1 MRAVAA
7 VIVVLAL
14 VIGILPQ
21 FTDCQSQGRALTLD
35 SGKQVPMKCHWTGQ
49 AEIAVA
55 VPLALV
61 GLMLP
66 LSRRREGGAFLGFTG
81 VGLGAVAILLP
92 TMLIGVCASPDM
104 LCHSLMRPAL
114 VLSGSLVVAAG
125 LVGVVIASRRS
136 ETP

>member
-1 MRAVAA
+1 VKVTAA

-35 SGKQVPMKCHWTGQ
+35 NGKQVPMKCHWTGQ

-55 VPLALV
+55 VPMALV
-61 GLMLP
+61 GAMLP
-66 LSRRREGGAFLGFTG
+66 FSRRRGGSPFLGIAT

-92 TMLIGVCASPDM
+92 TTLIGVCASADM
-104 LCHSLMRPAL
+104 LCHSIMRPAL
-114 VLSGSLVVAAG
+114 VFSGSLVAAAGVAA
-125 LVGVVIASRRS
+125 VVLSTRRV
-136 ETP
+136 EVP